1 MGALNST
8 YGTEPTIPVVA
19 PAPAGRGPPGRGV
32 PGRGAVG
39 RGGAAAGGA
48 AKGPQPT
55 KPVIK
60 PSKKLKA
67 FFWKRVILAEDA
79 PPSALWKQ
87 IPEPPINVDE
97 IVELYADNKA
107 PAPG

>member
-1 MGALNST
+1 
-8 YGTEPTIPVVA
+8 
-19 PAPAGRGPPGRGV
+19 
-32 PGRGAVG
+32 
-39 RGGAAAGGA
+39 
-48 AKGPQPT
+48 
-55 KPVIK
+55 VIK

-87 IPEPPINVDE
+87 IPEPPLNVDE

>member
-1 MGALNST
+1 MKNIMKKKQNKTPYIQQSQ
-8 YGTEPTIPVVA
+8 
-19 PAPAGRGPPGRGV
+19 R
-32 PGRGAVG
+32 
-39 RGGAAAGGA
+39 
-48 AKGPQPT
+48 PQPT